1 MRQVPEA
8 VMDDGLL
15 DYTIV
20 PVISL
25 PLILCQLPLLFSGKL
40 LKSPYVKAGK
50 CRELQIIPMDKA
62 SEDVVEIDGEI
73 EGSLPLRV
81 EVCGSGIKYIIS

>member
-1 MRQVPEA
+1 
-8 VMDDGLL
+8 
-15 DYTIV
+15 
-20 PVISL
+20 
-25 PLILCQLPLLFSGKL
+25 
-40 LKSPYVKAGK
+40 
-50 CRELQIIPMDKA
+50 MDKA

>member
-1 MRQVPEA
+1 M
-8 VMDDGLL
+8 
-15 DYTIV
+15 
-20 PVISL
+20 
-25 PLILCQLPLLFSGKL
+25 LFSGKL